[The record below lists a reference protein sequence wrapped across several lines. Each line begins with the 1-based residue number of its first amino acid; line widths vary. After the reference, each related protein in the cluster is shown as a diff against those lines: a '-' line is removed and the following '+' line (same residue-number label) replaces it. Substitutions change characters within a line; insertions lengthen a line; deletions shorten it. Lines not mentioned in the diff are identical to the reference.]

1 MADKKISELD
11 PIGAITGSSP
21 IFPLVQ
27 GGNTVRVDAGTLAA
41 YSSQWS
47 ATTAS
52 FNALLS
58 GISTSTGSLIGIT
71 NGLMAFTAAL
81 DDTYATDAELNS
93 FTESQNNVNLGIS
106 ISTGS
111 LNQFTSSFN
120 TYTAA
125 LNASTESL
133 VSYGVLSQSFANFTS
148 SNVSLFGDLTIVS
161 SSIIVDSAGNYIWK
175 KTTGTQDF
183 EIRTDV
189 DSVGISLTSNNRTWR
204 IDPDFGTLQADIYEI
219 ENSNGTKVFNSLDE
233 LHSFTASVDAHILGI
248 SEQTASQDL
257 VNLGISIVSGS
268 LNEQTASQD
277 LVNLGISVVTASLNE
292 QTASQDLVNLGIST
306 FTGSIRE
313 EVNLIEAYTASL
325 KGAIEISGQDVNV
338 LGMITAQQF
347 NVTYVSSSVQYQSG
361 STQFGDTSDD
371 VHTFTGTINL
381 NGLALGTAELM
392 AQTASQYGVNLG
404 ISVVTGSLNQQTASQ
419 DLVNLGISVVTGS
432 LNEQTSSQNAVNLG
446 ISVVTGSL
454 NEQTASQDLVNLG
467 ISVVT
472 GSLNEQTASQD
483 LVNLGISIVTGSL
496 NEQTAS
502 QDTVN
507 FNISVFTSSIREEV
521 NGIEAYT
528 ASLRTALSVTES
540 MVHFNSAI
548 TASVV
553 SSSYMKFDSLPNG
566 TAPSYQEGLL
576 YYDNDMGALT
586 FYNNEADIAL
596 QIGQEQYIRVINK
609 SGDDILNGTP
619 VRVSGSQGDMVE
631 IYKAEAFIHTGSY
644 SDSEANN
651 HILGL
656 ATHDIL
662 DDETGYVTISGLVK
676 GINTDT
682 YEAGDILYVQTGS
695 AGVLT
700 NLEPK
705 FPYDK
710 IQVGIVGRKHPSVG
724 EILVLP
730 KEPTHFGNI
739 TGLSGSATTE
749 VGDLWVYKSNNAWA
763 TSKVLEGN
771 YTFVGEQAFSG
782 SLIPNVGVGEYTSSF
797 SLGSA
802 TNAWKDLWVGEGS
815 VNFVN
820 ASTGNTASISLGEDD
835 VISVQEFRT
844 SGSLQ
849 IGGNLVVTGS
859 VYMYPGSGGITGSLE
874 GTASYAL
881 SGAPNLATTGSNIF
895 VGNQTLSGSVIPSQT
910 PSQFTSSYSLGS
922 EDNLWKKL
930 WVGDISASGITYLSK
945 TPGGIGTTGTLNIES
960 GPGYEIVFK
969 GSTSAVNIL
978 NEGLTPMYM
987 GNVSYP
993 TLFKMYNDVF
1003 TVGGTA
1009 QISEQLQITGST
1021 IAVGGVTG
1029 SLEGTASYAITASYA
1044 LNGGGGGGGIF
1055 TELAPSLYTTNNS
1068 LEVTGS
1074 LNVGGAIT
1082 ASLQEGYMWVGTP
1095 NGISTQIPTA
1105 SMFTSSYILPDNLT
1119 GSVYVSSSF
1128 SGPGTL
1134 TLTKG
1139 DSSLDILTLGSSY
1152 VVSTIPENEIILSPT
1167 RSYNALSSNLADG
1180 AAATFANAA
1189 NEFDFAFNGSTLYF
1203 IDDTNSQWADVGVG
1217 DYIKFNAEG
1226 SNVAGAY
1233 YVVGSAPYNVS
1244 AGSPA
1249 KNVWGFGSLT
1259 PVDSNNTF
1267 TGGGSASFQASI
1279 SVPYSA
1285 YNPSNGTATYGSRY
1299 WELTSFGSSPGLAY
1313 TIQAN
1318 VSSSYWLRLGTAT
1331 GGTTHLDTGGYVG
1344 LSSDNSNWTYYIV
1357 TDEVYTDNVGG
1368 NDYIYHKIEP
1378 VDGAYAASNG
1388 STAYVK
1394 GLKSIPAYPYNRT
1407 LSNLKYAQTIPS
1419 TSSTTGSA
1427 SDISYDTDNLYVKTS
1442 EGWKAAPLG
1451 EFSSPT
1457 AVTSSVSYITGSVTI
1472 DRILKLDSNWTGG
1485 MPAGQAGQIIASSS
1499 YGFTNLYV
1507 HDGTEWKWLTT
1518 GSIQ

>member
-1 MADKKISELD
+1 MADKKISELVLLD
-11 PIGAITGSSP
+11 AISGSAIIP
-21 IFPLVQ
+21 AVA
-27 GGNTVRVDAGTLAA
+27 GNSTYAVLIEDIAT
-41 YSSQWS
+41 YSNQWS
-47 ATTAS
+47 AKTGSNNTFTGTNTFSATNTFDGAVFLNGDVAVAGLISAPTLNRIYQSTSSLNIFTGSIVSEIGGIEAYTQSLKALPIISGAQQLIDLGFTNASDIVSSSAQILAFGFLQTAS
-52 FNALLS
+52 FNEY
-58 GISTSTGSLIGIT
+58 TS
-71 NGLMAFTAAL
+71 
-81 DDTYATDAELNS
+81 
-93 FTESQNNVNLGIS
+93 
-106 ISTGS
+106 
-111 LNQFTSSFN
+111 
-120 TYTAA
+120 A

-133 VSYGVLSQSFANFTS
+133 VSYNVLSQSFSNFTS
-148 SNVSLFGDLTIVS
+148 SAVSIFGNLTIVS
-161 SSIIVDSAGNYIWK
+161 SSLFINSTGNYIRK
-175 KTTGTQDF
+175 KSDISAPDL
-183 EIRTDV
+183 EIRAD
-189 DSVGISLTSNNRTWR
+189 DDGVGISLTSNNRTWR
-204 IDPDFGTLQADIYEI
+204 IEPDSGTLQASIYEI
-219 ENSNGTKVFNSLDE
+219 ENNDGIRVFDSING
-233 LHSFTASVDAHILGI
+233 LHSFSSSVDAHILGI
-248 SEQTASQDL
+248 SQ
-257 VNLGISIVSGS
+257 
-268 LNEQTASQD
+268 
-277 LVNLGISVVTASLNE
+277 

-306 FTGSIRE
+306 FTGSLRE
-313 EVNLIEAYTASL
+313 EVNGIEAYTASL
-325 KGAIEISGQDVNV
+325 KGAIEVSGQNVNV

-361 STQFGDTSDD
+361 STKFGDTSDD
-371 VHTFTGTINL
+371 RHEFTG
-381 NGLALGTAELM
+381 
-392 AQTASQYGVNLG
+392 
-404 ISVVTGSLNQQTASQ
+404 SVEVTG
-419 DLVNLGISVVTGS
+419 
-432 LNEQTSSQNAVNLG
+432 
-446 ISVVTGSL
+446 
-454 NEQTASQDLVNLG
+454 
-467 ISVVT
+467 
-472 GSLNEQTASQD
+472 
-483 LVNLGISIVTGSL
+483 
-496 NEQTAS
+496 
-502 QDTVN
+502 
-507 FNISVFTSSIREEV
+507 
-521 NGIEAYT
+521 
-528 ASLRTALSVTES
+528 
-540 MVHFNSAI
+540 AI

-596 QIGQEQYIRVINK
+596 QIGQEEYIRVINK
-609 SGDDILNGTP
+609 SGDAILNGTP
-619 VRVSGSQGDMVE
+619 VRVSGSQGDMVK

-682 YEAGDILYVQTGS
+682 YEAGDVLYVQTGS

-724 EILVLP
+724 EVLVLP

-771 YTFVGEQAFSG
+771 YTFVGEQEFSG

-859 VYMYPGSGGITGSLE
+859 VYMYPGSGGVTSSLE

-1167 RSYNALSSNLADG
+1167 RSYNGLNAALADG

-1189 NEFDFAFNGSTLYF
+1189 NEFDFAFNGSKLYF
-1203 IDDTNSQWADVGVG
+1203 IDDTNSQWADVGLG

-1233 YVVGSAPYNVS
+1233 YSVGSAPYNVS

-1518 GSIQ
+1518 GSIE